1 MKKVITYGTFDLFHQ
16 GHYNILKRAREL
28 GDYLV
33 VGVTS
38 ESYDIERGKLNVQD
52 SLLKRIENVRKTGFA
67 DEIIVEEYQG
77 QKLNDITKYNID
89 LLVVGSDWRGKFD
102 YLKNYC
108 EVVYLERT
116 KNISSTKL
124 RSEGMIY
131 SMGIVTDDTEDN
143 EMVME
148 SKYVSGLHVESVY
161 SEDVFVAREFCDR
174 YELDSYGTDYEQFLE
189 GLDIIYIRSGLKNRA
204 DYIRKALECD
214 KYVISDTPMALEP
227 EEIRELFALAKAHQV
242 VLVEDVFVAREFCD
256 RYELDSY
263 GTDYEQ
269 FLEGL
274 DIIYIRSGLKNRADY
289 IRKALEC
296 DKYVISDTPM
306 ALEPEE
312 IRELFALAKAHQVV
326 LVEKLTMVYLRAF
339 TQLVWLTHGALVGDV
354 VAVKCAI
361 SQDDF
366 EGGKNFSET
375 VSQALCACIKLLGKD
390 YLEVKSNAVKSSDGC
405 FIYDMITMKY
415 LRALA
420 TIEIGTT
427 VDVENELA
435 IIGTR
440 GRITVP
446 GDWWN
451 TGYFEAKIEGQEF
464 LKRYSFNFEGN
475 GLRYLL
481 QELVIMI
488 RDRRTECTRF
498 FYEESETLAELLKII
513 NQRG

>member
-1 MKKVITYGTFDLFHQ
+1 MKRVITYGTFDLFHQ

-28 GDYLV
+28 GDYLI

-77 QKLNDITKYNID
+77 QKLSDITKYNID

-108 EVVYLERT
+108 QVVYLERT

-124 RSEGMIY
+124 RSEGTIY
-131 SMGIVTDDTEDN
+131 SIGIVTDDTEDN
-143 EMVME
+143 EMVQE
-148 SKYVSGLHVESVY
+148 SKFVSGLHVESVY
-161 SEDVFVAREFCDR
+161 SEDIFVAREFCDR

-189 GLDIIYIRSGLKNRA
+189 GLNIVYIKSDLKKRSG
-204 DYIRKALECD
+204 YIKHALQQG
-214 KYVISDTPMALEP
+214 KHVISDTPMTLDTGEQKM
-227 EEIRELFALAKAHQV
+227 LFALAKEQKV
-242 VLVEDVFVAREFCD
+242 VLVER
-256 RYELDSY
+256 
-263 GTDYEQ
+263 
-269 FLEGL
+269 
-274 DIIYIRSGLKNRADY
+274 
-289 IRKALEC
+289 
-296 DKYVISDTPM
+296 
-306 ALEPEE
+306 
-312 IRELFALAKAHQVV
+312 
-326 LVEKLTMVYLRAF
+326 LTLVYLRAF
-339 TQLVWLTHGALVGDV
+339 VQLVWLTHGDLIGNV

-366 EGGKNFSET
+366 EGGKSFNET
-375 VSQALCACIKLLGKD
+375 VSQALCACIKLLGRD
-390 YLEVKSNAVKSSDGC
+390 YLDVNTNAVRGSDGE
-405 FIYDMITMKY
+405 FVYDMITVKY
-415 LRALA
+415 PRALA

-427 VDVENELA
+427 VDVENELV
-435 IIGTR
+435 IIGSK

-446 GDWWN
+446 NDWWN

-481 QELVIMI
+481 QELTIMI
-488 RDRRTECTRF
+488 RDKRTECTRL

-513 NQRG
+513 DQRG

>member
-28 GDYLV
+28 GDYLI

-38 ESYDIERGKLNVQD
+38 ESYDIERGKLNVKD

-77 QKLNDITKYNID
+77 QKISDIIKYNVD
-89 LLVVGSDWRGKFD
+89 CLVLGSDWKGKFD

-108 EVVYLERT
+108 DVVYLERT

-124 RSEGMIY
+124 RSEGTIY
-131 SMGIVTDDTEDN
+131 RIGIVTDDTEDN
-143 EMVME
+143 EMVQE
-148 SKYVSGLHVESVY
+148 SKFVSGLHVESVY
-161 SEDVFVAREFCDR
+161 SEDIFVAREFCDR

-189 GLDIIYIRSGLKNRA
+189 GLNIVYIKSGLKQRSG
-204 DYIRKALECD
+204 YIKYALQQG
-214 KYVISDTPMALEP
+214 KHVISDTPMTLDTGEQKM
-227 EEIRELFALAKAHQV
+227 LFALAKEQKV
-242 VLVEDVFVAREFCD
+242 VLVER
-256 RYELDSY
+256 
-263 GTDYEQ
+263 
-269 FLEGL
+269 
-274 DIIYIRSGLKNRADY
+274 
-289 IRKALEC
+289 
-296 DKYVISDTPM
+296 
-306 ALEPEE
+306 
-312 IRELFALAKAHQVV
+312 
-326 LVEKLTMVYLRAF
+326 LTLVYLRAF
-339 TQLVWLTHGALVGDV
+339 VQLVWLTHGDLIGNV

-366 EGGKNFSET
+366 EGGKSFNET

-390 YLEVKSNAVKSSDGC
+390 YLDVNTNAVRGIDGE
-405 FIYDMITMKY
+405 FVYDMITVKY
-415 LRALA
+415 PKALA

-427 VDVENELA
+427 VDVENELV
-435 IIGTR
+435 IIGSK

-446 GDWWN
+446 NDWWN

-481 QELVIMI
+481 QELTIMI
-488 RDRRTECTRF
+488 RDKRTECTRL

-513 NQRG
+513 DQRG